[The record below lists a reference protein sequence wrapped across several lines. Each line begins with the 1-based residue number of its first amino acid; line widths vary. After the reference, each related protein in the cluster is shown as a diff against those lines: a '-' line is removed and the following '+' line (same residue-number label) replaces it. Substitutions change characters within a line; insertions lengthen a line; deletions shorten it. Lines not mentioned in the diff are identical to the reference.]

1 MKVPSLSKLT
11 IFHLLQEGRRLYGD
25 LPVQSFKDHKKEYQN
40 ISYEEFVSNV
50 TIISKALIHLNTNAG
65 DRIGIIA
72 DVGHQWLQVS
82 MAITSIGCVDVPR
95 GTDATQDDIGYIL
108 NHANCKIV
116 FIENEKALKKF
127 LPELKKLNLQIIILF
142 GESKPDSMEIQCP
155 IINFTDLK
163 IYSQEIE
170 DKTYQEIGEEIQE
183 EDLATIIYTSG
194 TTGKPKGVMLT
205 HGSILFEIQALVS
218 EFRETGVKVGEGDVT
233 LGFLPPW
240 HSGERIFE
248 TICFYSGIKIAF
260 TSVSELGKDLAKA
273 KPTILFTVPRVW
285 ESFYDKIKDTIQ
297 KSHWIKKY
305 FLKLLVWNSV
315 QFSITYDKAFDR
327 IPRLITPK
335 TFSLYILQIFNC
347 IKLMIYL
354 PLLPISKFVL
364 SKILSVLGGRLR
376 YAFAGAGALQAEVD
390 RFMYAIGMP
399 ILEVYGMTENSG
411 VSTIRHYNDF
421 SVGNVGKPIQG
432 VTIKLIDEFG
442 KEIRK
447 PGIKGVAHH
456 HGRHN
461 MKGYYLEEEKTKAVL
476 TDDRWLNSGDLL
488 VWTTQGNLKFAG
500 RAKDTIVLSGGENVE
515 PEPIEICLKQ
525 SDYIDQAVVVGQD
538 KKTLSALIILNL
550 EKVETYLKEQSINMN
565 LKNSIYQEVEI
576 IQKLIR
582 NEVKHFVSD
591 KNGFKS
597 FERISNVYILQ
608 NPFVVH
614 DELTQTQK
622 VKRNRVQEKYQ
633 KEIESM
639 YRK

>member
-116 FIENEKALKKF
+116 FIENEKALNKF
-127 LPELKKLNLQIIILF
+127 LPELRKLNLQIIILF

-218 EFRETGVKVGEGDVT
+218 EFRKTGVKVGEGDVT

-260 TSVSELGKDLAKA
+260 TSVPELGKDLAKA

-447 PGIKGVAHH
+447 PGIKGVALH

>member
-364 SKILSVLGGRLR
+364 SKILSVLGGKLR

>member
-1 MKVPSLSKLT
+1 MKVPNLEKKTLYN
-11 IFHLLQEGRRLYGD
+11 LVQEGRRLYGD
-25 LPVQSFKDHKKEYQN
+25 LTVQSYKDNKKNYLD
-40 ISYEEFVSNV
+40 ISYNEFVSSV
-50 TIISKALIHLNTNAG
+50 ESLSKGLLYLNANSG
-65 DRIGIIA
+65 ERIGIIA
-72 DVGHQWLQVS
+72 DVGHHWLQVS
-82 MAITSIGCVDVPR
+82 MAITNIGCVDVPR
-95 GTDATQDDIGYIL
+95 GTDATLDDISYIL
-108 NHANCKIV
+108 THANCKIV
-116 FIENEKALKKF
+116 FIENEKTLLKF
-127 LPELKKLNLQIIILF
+127 LPELKKLKIETIVLF
-142 GESKPDSMEIQCP
+142 GDNRSENTELGFP
-155 IINFTDLK
+155 ILNFSELK
-163 IYSQEIE
+163 RAGASVSDE
-170 DKTYQEIGEEIQE
+170 KFHLRGKEIQE

-205 HGSILFEIQALVS
+205 HGSILFEIHSLVA
-218 EFRETGVKVGEGDVT
+218 EFRKTGVRVGEGDVT

-260 TSVSELGKDLAKA
+260 TTVAELGKDLAKA

-285 ESFYDKIKDTIQ
+285 ESFYDKIRDTVN
-297 KSHWIKKY
+297 KSNLFKKY

-315 QFSITYDKAFDR
+315 NFSICFDLAFDR
-327 IPRLITPK
+327 IPRLNSPK
-335 TFSLYILQIFNC
+335 TLLQLLSQVFHF
-347 IKLMIYL
+347 IKLVIYL
-354 PLLPISKFVL
+354 PLLPISKLVL
-364 SKILSVLGGRLR
+364 SKILSVLGGKLR

-421 SVGNVGKPIQG
+421 SIGNVGKPIEG

-442 KEIRK
+442 KEIVK

-456 HGRHN
+456 HGFHN

-476 TDDRWLNSGDLL
+476 TEDRWLNSGDLL
-488 VWTTQGNLKFAG
+488 VYTAQGTLKFAG

-525 SDYIDQAVVVGQD
+525 SEYIDQAVVVGQD
-538 KKTLSALIILNL
+538 KKTLSVLILLNL
-550 EKVETYLKEQSINMN
+550 EKVQTYLNLHSITLDLNHCIYNEDEN
-565 LKNSIYQEVEI
+565 L
-576 IQKLIR
+576 QKLIKE
-582 NEVKHFVSD
+582 EVKRFISD
-591 KNGFKS
+591 KNGFKA
-597 FERISNVYILQ
+597 FERISNFYILQ

-633 KEIESM
+633 NEIESM

>member
-25 LPVQSFKDHKKEYQN
+25 LPMQSFKDHKKEYQN

-218 EFRETGVKVGEGDVT
+218 EFRKTGVKVGEGDVT

-260 TSVSELGKDLAKA
+260 TSVPELGKDLAKA

-297 KSHWIKKY
+297 KSHWIKKN

>member
-1 MKVPSLSKLT
+1 MKVPNLKQLT
-11 IFHLLQEGRRLYGD
+11 LYHLLQEGRRLYGN
-25 LPVQSFKDHKKEYQN
+25 LPVQSYKNQKKEYQN
-40 ISYEEFVSNV
+40 ISYNEFVTNSEF
-50 TIISKALIHLNTNAG
+50 ISKALIHLDTNAR

-95 GTDATQDDIGYIL
+95 GTDATLDDISYIL
-108 NHANCKIV
+108 THAKCKIV
-116 FIENEKALKKF
+116 FVENEKALKKF
-127 LPELKKLNLQIIILF
+127 LPEFQKLNLQTIILF
-142 GESKPDSMEIQCP
+142 GDTKVDSISINCP
-155 IINFTDLK
+155 IINFDDLR
-163 IYSQEIE
+163 SFAANIE
-170 DKTYQEIGEEIQE
+170 DKTYHEIGEEIQE

-205 HGSILFEIQALVS
+205 HGSILFEIQALVA
-218 EFRETGVKVGEGDVT
+218 EFRKTGVKVGEGDVT

-260 TSVSELGKDLAKA
+260 TSVQELGKDLAKA

-297 KSHWIKKY
+297 KSSAFKKY

-315 QFSITYDKAFDR
+315 NFSITYDKAFDR
-327 IPRLITPK
+327 VPRFNSPK
-335 TFSLYILQIFNC
+335 TAKQILIQIVNL
-347 IKLMIYL
+347 IQLLIYL
-354 PLLPISKFVL
+354 PILPISKLVL
-364 SKILSVLGGRLR
+364 SKILSVLGGKLR

-411 VSTIRHYNDF
+411 VSTIRHFNDF
-421 SVGNVGKPIQG
+421 SVGNVGKPIDG

-442 KEIRK
+442 KEVTK

-461 MKGYYLEEEKTKAVL
+461 MKGYYLEEEKTRAVL

-488 VWTTQGNLKFAG
+488 VWTAQGNLKFAG

-525 SDYIDQAVVVGQD
+525 SEYIDQAVVVGQD
-538 KKTLSALIILNL
+538 KKTLSALVLLNL
-550 EKVETYLKEQSINMN
+550 EKIENYLKEHSVN
-565 LKNSIYQEVEI
+565 LDLKQVIYNESDV

-582 NEVKHFVSD
+582 DEVKHFISD

-622 VKRNRVQEKYQ
+622 VKRNRVQEKYHE
-633 KEIESM
+633 EIESM

>member
-1 MKVPSLSKLT
+1 MKVPSLKKLT
-11 IFHLLQEGRRLYGD
+11 LFHLLQEGKRLYGD
-25 LPVQSFKDHKKEYQN
+25 LPVQSFKDHKKEFQN
-40 ISYEEFVSNV
+40 ISYHQFVENSE
-50 TIISKALIHLNTNAG
+50 IISKALIHLNTNAG
-65 DRIGIIA
+65 DRIGLIA

-95 GTDATQDDIGYIL
+95 GTDATLDDIGYIL
-108 NHANCKIV
+108 THAKCKIV
-116 FIENEKALKKF
+116 FIENEKALKKY
-127 LPELKKLNLQIIILF
+127 LPELKKLNLQTIIIF
-142 GESKPDSMEIQCP
+142 GESKHEINGIDCP

-163 IYSQEIE
+163 IYSQEIQN
-170 DKTYQEIGEEIQE
+170 KTYQEIGNDIQE

-205 HGSILFEIQALVS
+205 HGSILFEIQALVA
-218 EFRETGVKVGEGDVT
+218 EFRKTGVNVGEGDVT

-260 TSVSELGKDLAKA
+260 TSVPELGKDLSKV

-285 ESFYDKIKDTIQ
+285 ESFYDKIKDTIH
-297 KSHWIKKY
+297 KSSFIKKY
-305 FLKLLVWNSV
+305 FLKLLIWNSV
-315 QFSITYDKAFDR
+315 HFSITYDLAFDR
-327 IPRLITPK
+327 IPRLNAPK
-335 TFSLYILQIFNC
+335 SLSQLFTQVFNFFKLFIYI
-347 IKLMIYL
+347 
-354 PLLPISKFVL
+354 PLLPISKLVL

-411 VSTIRHYNDF
+411 VSTIRHYNNF

-442 KEIRK
+442 KEVIN
-447 PGIKGVAHH
+447 PGTKGVAHH

-461 MKGYYLEEEKTKAVL
+461 MKGYYLEEDKTNAVL
-476 TDDRWLNSGDLL
+476 TEDRWLNSGDLL
-488 VWTTQGNLKFAG
+488 VWTAQGNLKFAG

-515 PEPIEICLKQ
+515 PEPIEICIKQ
-525 SDYIDQAVVVGQD
+525 SEYIDQVVVVGQD
-538 KKTLSALIILNL
+538 KKTLSALILLNL
-550 EKVETYLKEQSINMN
+550 EKLENYLNNNSINIDLN
-565 LKNSIYQEVEI
+565 NVIYNEEEI

-582 NEVKHFVSD
+582 DEVKHFVSD

-597 FERISNVYILQ
+597 FERISNIYILQ

-622 VKRNRVQEKYQ
+622 VKRNRVQEKYYN
-633 KEIESM
+633 EIESM

>member
-1 MKVPSLSKLT
+1 MKVPNLEKRTLY
-11 IFHLLQEGRRLYGD
+11 HLVQEGRRLYGD
-25 LPVQSFKDHKKEYQN
+25 LPVQSYKDNKKEYHD
-40 ISYEEFVSNV
+40 ISYREFVSSV
-50 TIISKALIHLNTNAG
+50 EGLSKGLLYLNTKAG

-82 MAITSIGCVDVPR
+82 MAVTNIGCVDVPR
-95 GTDATQDDIGYIL
+95 GTDATLDDISYIL
-108 NHANCKIV
+108 THAECRIV
-116 FIENEKALKKF
+116 FIENEKTLLKF
-127 LPELKKLNLQIIILF
+127 LPELKKLKIETVVLF
-142 GESKPDSMEIQCP
+142 GDQRSENTELGSP
-155 IINFTDLK
+155 ILNFSDLK
-163 IYSQEIE
+163 KVGSSIE
-170 DKTYQEIGEEIQE
+170 QDKFHSRGKQIQE

-205 HGSILFEIQALVS
+205 HRSILFEINSLVA
-218 EFRETGVKVGEGDVT
+218 EFRKTGVHVGEGDVT

-260 TSVSELGKDLAKA
+260 TTVPELGKDLTKA

-285 ESFYDKIKDTIQ
+285 ESFYDKIRDTIN
-297 KSHWIKKY
+297 KSNVLKKY

-315 QFSITYDKAFDR
+315 NFSICYDLAFDR
-327 IPRLITPK
+327 IPRLNSPK
-335 TFSLYILQIFNC
+335 TIFQFLSQVFHL
-347 IKLMIYL
+347 IKLMVYL
-354 PLLPISKFVL
+354 PLLPISKLVL
-364 SKILSVLGGRLR
+364 SKILSVLGGKLR

-421 SVGNVGKPIQG
+421 SVGNVGKPING

-442 KEIRK
+442 KEITK

-456 HGRHN
+456 HGFHN
-461 MKGYYLEEEKTKAVL
+461 MKGYYLEDEKTKAVL
-476 TDDRWLNSGDLL
+476 TADCWLNSGDLL
-488 VWTTQGNLKFAG
+488 VYTAQGTLKFAG

-525 SDYIDQAVVVGQD
+525 SEYIDQAVVVGQD
-538 KKTLSALIILNL
+538 KKSLSALLLLNL
-550 EKVETYLKEQSINMN
+550 DKTKSYLDLHSISLDLNNCIYNENEQ
-565 LKNSIYQEVEI
+565 L
-576 IQKLIR
+576 QKLMKE
-582 NEVKHFVSD
+582 EVKRFVSD

-597 FERISNVYILQ
+597 FERITNVYILQ

-622 VKRNRVQEKYQ
+622 VKRNRVQEKYHN
-633 KEIESM
+633 EIESM

>member
-127 LPELKKLNLQIIILF
+127 LPELKKINLQIIILF

-163 IYSQEIE
+163 IYSQVIE

-183 EDLATIIYTSG
+183 ADLATIIYTSG

-218 EFRETGVKVGEGDVT
+218 EFRKTGVKVGEGDVT

-260 TSVSELGKDLAKA
+260 TSVPELGKDLAKA

-297 KSHWIKKY
+297 KSHWIKKN

-515 PEPIEICLKQ
+515 PEPIEICIKQ

>member
-1 MKVPSLSKLT
+1 MKVPNLKQLT
-11 IFHLLQEGRRLYGD
+11 LYQLLQEGRRLFGA
-25 LPVQSFKDHKKEYQN
+25 LPVQSYKNQKKEYQDITYN
-40 ISYEEFVSNV
+40 EFVSNSEM
-50 TIISKALIHLNTNAG
+50 ISKALIHLDTNAG

-82 MAITSIGCVDVPR
+82 MAITGIGCVDVPR
-95 GTDATQDDIGYIL
+95 GTDATLDDISYIL
-108 NHANCKIV
+108 NHAKCKIV
-116 FIENEKALKKF
+116 FVENEKTLKKF
-127 LPELKKLNLQIIILF
+127 LPELKKLNLQTIIVF
-142 GESKPDSMEIQCP
+142 GETKVESIEISCP
-155 IINFTDLK
+155 IINFSDLK
-163 IYSQEIE
+163 TYAANIE
-170 DKTYQEIGEEIQE
+170 DKTYHEIGEEIQE

-218 EFRETGVKVGEGDVT
+218 EFRKTGVKVGEGDVT

-260 TSVSELGKDLAKA
+260 TNVQELGKDLVKA

-285 ESFYDKIKDTIQ
+285 ESFYDKIKDTIH
-297 KSHWIKKY
+297 KSSYLKKY

-315 QFSITYDKAFDR
+315 HFSITYDKTFDR
-327 IPRLITPK
+327 IPRLNAPK
-335 TFSLYILQIFNC
+335 TGKQLLGQLFSGLQLIL
-347 IKLMIYL
+347 YL

-411 VSTIRHYNDF
+411 VSTIRHFNDF
-421 SVGNVGKPIQG
+421 SVGNIGKPIQG
-432 VTIKLIDEFG
+432 VTIKLIDELG
-442 KEIRK
+442 KEVTK

-476 TDDRWLNSGDLL
+476 TEDRWLNSGDLL
-488 VWTTQGNLKFAG
+488 VWTAQGNLKFAG

-525 SDYIDQAVVVGQD
+525 SEYIDQAVVVGQD
-538 KKTLSALIILNL
+538 KKTLSALVLLNI
-550 EKVETYLKEQSINMN
+550 EKVEIYLNEHSIKLDWKQSIYN
-565 LKNSIYQEVEI
+565 EVDV

-582 NEVKHFVSD
+582 DEVKHFISD
-591 KNGFKS
+591 KNGFKP

-608 NPFVVH
+608 NPFAVH

-622 VKRNRVQEKYQ
+622 VKRNRVQEKYHD
-633 KEIESM
+633 EIESM

>member
-1 MKVPSLSKLT
+1 MKVPNLEKRTLYY
-11 IFHLLQEGRRLYGD
+11 LLQEGRRLYGS
-25 LPVQSFKDHKKEYQN
+25 LPAQSFKDHKKEYQD
-40 ISYEEFVSNV
+40 ISYNVFVSNV
-50 TIISKALIHLNTNAG
+50 ENISKGLLYLNAKAG

-82 MAITSIGCVDVPR
+82 MAITNIGCVDVPR
-95 GTDATQDDIGYIL
+95 GTDATLDDIGYIL
-108 NHANCKIV
+108 NHAECKIV
-116 FIENEKALKKF
+116 FIETEKALQKF
-127 LPELKKLNLQIIILF
+127 LPELKKLKIETIILF
-142 GESKPDSMEIQCP
+142 GETKSEK
-155 IINFTDLK
+155 TDLAIPILNFSDLK
-163 IYSQEIE
+163 KYGVTIE
-170 DKTYQEIGEEIQE
+170 DENFHKRGKQIQE
-183 EDLATIIYTSG
+183 EDIATIIYTSG

-205 HGSILFEIQALVS
+205 HGSILFEINSLVA
-218 EFRETGVKVGEGDVT
+218 EFRNTGVQVGEGDVT

-260 TSVSELGKDLAKA
+260 TSVPELGKDLAKT

-285 ESFYDKIKDTIQ
+285 ESFYDKIKDTIH
-297 KSHWIKKY
+297 KSGLFKKY
-305 FLKLLVWNSV
+305 FLKLLVWNSMN
-315 QFSITYDKAFDR
+315 FSFCYDKAFDR
-327 IPRLITPK
+327 IPRLNESK
-335 TFSLYILQIFNC
+335 TFLQVLSQIFHL
-347 IKLMIYL
+347 IKLIIYL
-354 PLLPISKFVL
+354 PLLPISKLVL

-421 SVGNVGKPIQG
+421 SVGNVGKPIHG

-442 KEIRK
+442 KEITK

-456 HGRHN
+456 HGFHN

-476 TDDRWLNSGDLL
+476 TADRWLNSGDLL
-488 VWTTQGNLKFAG
+488 VYTAQGNLKFAG

-525 SDYIDQAVVVGQD
+525 SEFIDQAVVVGQD
-538 KKTLSALIILNL
+538 KKSLSALILLNL
-550 EKVETYLKEQSINMN
+550 DKVQSYLNLQSISLDLNN
-565 LKNSIYQEVEI
+565 CIFNEEEAIL
-576 IQKLIR
+576 KLIKE
-582 NEVKHFVSD
+582 EVKRFVSD

-597 FERISNVYILQ
+597 FERITNIFILQ
-608 NPFVVH
+608 NPFVIH

-622 VKRNRVQEKYQ
+622 VKRNRVQEKYHN
-633 KEIESM
+633 EIESM

>member
-1 MKVPSLSKLT
+1 MKVPNLEKRTLYN
-11 IFHLLQEGRRLYGD
+11 LVQEGRRLYGD
-25 LPVQSFKDHKKEYQN
+25 LPVQSYKDGKKIYSD
-40 ISYEEFVSNV
+40 ISYNEFVSSV
-50 TIISKALIHLNTNAG
+50 ESLSRGLLYLNANSG

-82 MAITSIGCVDVPR
+82 MAITNIGCVDVPR
-95 GTDATQDDIGYIL
+95 GTDATFDDIAYIL
-108 NHANCKIV
+108 AHANCKIV
-116 FIENEKALKKF
+116 FIENEKTFLKF
-127 LPELKKLNLQIIILF
+127 LPELKKLKIETIILF
-142 GESKPDSMEIQCP
+142 GENRSENTELGFP
-155 IINFTDLK
+155 ILNFSELK
-163 IYSQEIE
+163 RAGVSISD
-170 DKTYQEIGEEIQE
+170 DKFHSRGKKIQE

-205 HGSILFEIQALVS
+205 HGSILFEIHSLVA
-218 EFRETGVKVGEGDVT
+218 EFRKTGVSVGEGDVT

-260 TSVSELGKDLAKA
+260 TTVAELGKDLAKA

-285 ESFYDKIKDTIQ
+285 ESFYDKIRDSIN
-297 KSHWIKKY
+297 KSNIFKKY

-315 QFSITYDKAFDR
+315 NFSICYDLAFDK
-327 IPRLITPK
+327 IPRLNSPK
-335 TFSLYILQIFNC
+335 TNIQFLSQVFHF
-347 IKLMIYL
+347 IKLVMYL
-354 PLLPISKFVL
+354 PLLPISKLIL

-421 SVGNVGKPIQG
+421 SVGNVGKPIEG
-432 VTIKLIDEFG
+432 VTIKLIDEYG
-442 KEIRK
+442 KEITK
-447 PGIKGVAHH
+447 PGIKGVALH
-456 HGRHN
+456 HGFHN

-476 TDDRWLNSGDLL
+476 TADRWLNSGDLL
-488 VWTTQGNLKFAG
+488 VYTAQGSLKFAG

-525 SDYIDQAVVVGQD
+525 SEYIEQAVVVGQD
-538 KKTLSALIILNL
+538 KKTLSVLILLNL
-550 EKVETYLKEQSINMN
+550 EKVQSYLNLHSISLDLNH
-565 LKNSIYQEVEI
+565 SIYNEEENL
-576 IQKLIR
+576 QKLIKE
-582 NEVKHFVSD
+582 EVKKYISD

-597 FERISNVYILQ
+597 FERISNIYILQ

-622 VKRNRVQEKYQ
+622 VKRNRVQEKYHN
-633 KEIESM
+633 EIESM